1 MSSKC
6 QQRPAEFRLADCNTE
21 PIFDLSN
28 LKQHFVTSAR
38 RDGFILGEFEDISS
52 WRIFF
57 LLLFPS
63 LADSLI
69 GEAALWFYSANVG
82 IYSPIALATAVDGK

>member
-6 QQRPAEFRLADCNTE
+6 QERPAEFRLADCNTE

-38 RDGFILGEFEDISS
+38 GDGFILGEFEEISS

-57 LLLFPS
+57 LLFPS
-63 LADSLI
+63 LVDSLI
-69 GEAALWFYSANVG
+69 GEAALWCKSTTF
-82 IYSPIALATAVDGK
+82 IARMSTHILLLHSLLL